1 MKKRKI
7 NSRKGE
13 GMDYENTSQEEKSA
27 ILEQTVLTGSPEEIA
42 MLYRQLGQ
50 VDNTA
55 RALGVACRFG
65 GLECVRALVGGGA
78 DFIYHKRADEY
89 LFARHYWLTPLEMNG
104 AMRMSYL
111 IDQRDDCFTN
121 TVTAGGRRFN
131 VLPIEQ
137 RVEIVKYLYENRE
150 KVRFDAD
157 EMLYYAIMSGSKRIF
172 QFLKESGVKFSQQR
186 IRALTEDG
194 RSYEWLEFCHMLD
207 SLGDGEYLGV
217 LERIAGE
224 LGGRRLHFTDSVYWG
239 NYDSCHKQFRLYKPD
254 IFRFILEHFNQ
265 KRMNKSRFMKGAIN
279 ENSVACLEICAEN
292 GWLDTPRK
300 RDEMIQYAAE
310 NGGTECQA
318 WLLDFKNRTADFAAE
333 REKAEKKMMR
343 ELNADPNSVT
353 ELKKVWGYEK
363 CEDGTL
369 VITRYKGSS
378 TKVEVPEKIGGGVV
392 TAIGGWAF
400 SPSAS
405 RLKKEQMELRKSI
418 TRITLPKTVCAIGE
432 NAFYGCQALEQIKIP
447 DSVTVVGKHAFGGCA
462 RLNSVGLSGSIV
474 EIGEGAFWD
483 CGSLSSVELPAGLTA
498 INTYT
503 FSVCQSLERVS
514 IPKSVKVICKCAFY
528 NCSAL
533 ERVVIPEGV
542 REIRQH
548 AFSGCT
554 GLKSVVL
561 PPSVQKIQNYTRKGY
576 TPETIFGKNTDVVV
590 TVTPKSYAE
599 KYCKRNKI
607 QYVYAEGE

>member
-1 MKKRKI
+1 
-7 NSRKGE
+7 
-13 GMDYENTSQEEKSA
+13 MDYENTSQEEKSA